1 MIETNSFV
9 FVLGPFVVMLGHIL
23 IDTMKFIVLMLDFFI
38 PNVLA
43 FWIMFGGSER
53 AAMVASKGGSANGWS
68 NFNDAIYSVFLVL
81 VVGDF
86 NYDGIQLIDKRMAQI
101 LISLCISICGILLLN
116 LFIALMS
123 DTFQRVYDN
132 ANANALMEKAI
143 TINLIQMGLCRK
155 SKDKFR
161 LLIHGKCAPEVGCVT
176 SAKFPKH

>member
-1 MIETNSFV
+1 
-9 FVLGPFVVMLGHIL
+9 MLGHIL
-23 IDTMKFIVLMLDFFI
+23 IDTMKFMVLMLDFFI

-53 AAMVASKGGSANGWS
+53 AAMVVSKGGSANGWS

-101 LISLCISICGILLLN
+101 LITLCISICGILLLN

-143 TINLIQMGLCRK
+143 AINLIQMGLGRK

-176 SAKFPKH
+176 SAIFRKH